1 MFQRPLTTILLLFF
15 SLGMLAQTSIR
26 AELNDKINQRD
37 YYRLKSGK
45 ASQIKVSVVTDPAFP
60 DSPDYSYEQWEY
72 NFVKPDSISG
82 QAEKDGKKV
91 YFFQFSTDAQGRKKE
106 TIDRIPNMI
115 KGWETI
121 HIKYEYPENRKQ
133 MYVLG
138 LDKKT
143 QYILEVAYDSLQ
155 NPLYV
160 GSYSPGKGVQAV
172 AVADYLY
179 TDRYYNHTLYNSK
192 GRALLEE
199 SQYFYHDYI
208 IKKNE
213 QGDVTQMYE
222 PFEPIIFGVVF
233 YIKYRYDKRGN
244 WKRKTITIQT
254 LEDKWVRTDIKRRIK
269 YSD

>member
-1 MFQRPLTTILLLFF
+1 MFKRLLTPILLLLF

-26 AELNDKINQRD
+26 AELNDKINPRD

-60 DSPDYSYEQWEY
+60 DSPDYSYERWEY
-72 NFVKPDSISG
+72 NFVKPDSIIG

-91 YFFQFSTDAQGRKKE
+91 YFFHFSTDAQGRKKE
-106 TIDRIPNMI
+106 SIERIPNMI
-115 KGWETI
+115 KGWEII
-121 HIKYEYPENRKQ
+121 HIKYRYPKNYKQ

-160 GSYSPGKGVQAV
+160 GSYSPENGVQAI
-172 AVADYLY
+172 ALADYFY
-179 TDRYYNHTLYNSK
+179 EDRYYNHTLYNSK

-213 QGDVTQMYE
+213 HGDVIELYE

-233 YIKYRYDKRGN
+233 HIKYRYDKRGN

-254 LEDKWVRTDIKRRIK
+254 PEDKWIRTIIKRKIK
-269 YSD
+269 YLD